1 MNNQSIIFI
10 MCGRKHSGK
19 THYIKQMLKTTF
31 EAYPKLIN
39 DVNNEY
45 NTGEPPP
52 ADIFIKTAKN
62 IKNGVIVYEEATSMF
77 GYQRDQTTA
86 EVLTRS
92 RHNGTVAFFCFH
104 SVADIPRYIAR
115 NADFLILFKTGDDI
129 EDIKTKFGRGEEKL
143 IQAFLEL
150 KRAEW
155 INAGTDEKGR
165 AIYYS
170 PHKVIEL

>member
-1 MNNQSIIFI
+1 
-10 MCGRKHSGK
+10 
-19 THYIKQMLKTTF
+19 MLSTTF
-31 EAYPKLIN
+31 SPYPKLIN

-45 NTGEPPP
+45 GVGEPPGH
-52 ADIFIKTAKN
+52 DVFIKASKQ

-92 RHNGTVAFFCFH
+92 RHNGTVVFFCFH

-129 EDIKTKFGRGEEKL
+129 EDVKTKFGRGEDKIL
-143 IQAFLEL
+143 NAFREL
-150 KRAEW
+150 KEAEW
-155 INAGTDEKGR
+155 IYNGKDSKGR
-165 AIYYS
+165 DIYYS